1 MYHQDFPSGPV
12 LKNLPANKENKG
24 LIPGQGRFH
33 MPQSN

>member
-24 LIPGQGRFH
+24 LIPGHVIFH
-33 MPQSN
+33 MPQRK